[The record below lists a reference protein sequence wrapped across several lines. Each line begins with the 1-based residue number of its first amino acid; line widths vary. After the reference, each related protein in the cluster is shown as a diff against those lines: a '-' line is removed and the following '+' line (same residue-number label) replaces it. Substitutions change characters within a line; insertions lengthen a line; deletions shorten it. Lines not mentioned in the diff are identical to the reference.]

1 MGLRLGCA
9 RTVQPTPRLYSS
21 RSSLVSSAM
30 SGGITRRDARSA
42 TRLGVRCGDKV
53 GKARKPEDYVRC
65 TCECHPPDM
74 VPLVTRSTGQHHEH
88 KFDWV
93 PFRCERCG
101 QNRLKLASCCE
112 QWAAVC
118 IRCE

>member
-9 RTVQPTPRLYSS
+9 RTVQPEFSS
-21 RSSLVSSAM
+21 QQRYERRHYE
-30 SGGITRRDARSA
+30 TRRALGYSARCA
-42 TRLGVRCGDKV
+42 MWGHDRCGGKV